1 MIYSKPQFLPSLLKA
16 IFILAIVLPNSI
28 ANKAFAETL
37 YAKKSGVALKE
48 SASGS
53 AKDIGTL
60 GKGEAVEIVKKDG
73 KYYQAKTGSGKT
85 GWIFKFHL
93 SASAPAQSE
102 DGEGLLAVLGGR
114 GDVSANESASSSS
127 IRGLSPVSEK
137 HAKDKG
143 ISEADIQAV
152 KDMENLKITSTE
164 LKQFLAQRKLGPF
177 SE

>member
-1 MIYSKPQFLPSLLKA
+1 M
-16 IFILAIVLPNSI
+16 ILAIALLSSI
-28 ANKAFAETL
+28 SNTAFAETM
-37 YAKKSGVALKE
+37 YSKKADVVLKE

-60 GKGEAVEIVKKDG
+60 SKGESVEILKKDG
-73 KYYQAKTGSGKT
+73 KYYQAKTESGKT

-93 SASAPAQSE
+93 SDSAPEQS
-102 DGEGLLAVLGGR
+102 DGGGGLLAALGGR
-114 GDVSANESASSSS
+114 SDVSASESASSSS

-143 ISEADIQAV
+143 ISDADIQAV

-177 SE
+177 SK